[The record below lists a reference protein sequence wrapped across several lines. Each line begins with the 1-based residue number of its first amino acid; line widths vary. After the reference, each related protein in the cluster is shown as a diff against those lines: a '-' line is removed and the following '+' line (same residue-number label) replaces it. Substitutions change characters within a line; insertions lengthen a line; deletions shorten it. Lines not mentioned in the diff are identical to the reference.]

1 METKETM
8 TREKADSILLKAVV
22 EKYPTTYNG
31 ADVIQILLEIF
42 NDKYELEAEIKAKD
56 KEIERLKAEVKYLQ
70 SELDDYEQFSE
81 TIASAR
87 P

>member
-1 METKETM
+1 MENNQVKLKVLEFANKVSNKKLKE
-8 TREKADSILLKAVV
+8 
-22 EKYPTTYNG
+22 
-31 ADVIQILLEIF
+31 
-42 NDKYELEAEIKAKD
+42 
-56 KEIERLKAEVKYLQ
+56 EVKYLQ

>member
-1 METKETM
+1 M
-8 TREKADSILLKAVV
+8 TRKEAKTLITHNALLRFEYDGSSVFDGVV
-22 EKYPTTYNG
+22 TLNFI
-31 ADVIQILLEIF
+31 DQIFDEHGEQLQ
-42 NDKYELEAEIKAKD
+42 DKD
-56 KEIERLKAEVKYLQ
+56 DEIEKLKAEVKYLQ